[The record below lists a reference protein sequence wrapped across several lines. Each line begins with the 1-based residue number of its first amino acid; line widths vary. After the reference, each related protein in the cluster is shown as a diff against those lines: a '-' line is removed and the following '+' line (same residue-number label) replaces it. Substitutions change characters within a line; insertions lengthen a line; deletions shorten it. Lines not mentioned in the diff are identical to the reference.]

1 MRSALALLLLLG
13 PGQDSAAPDFAR
25 DIQPLLAKR
34 CLECHG
40 PAKQKGGLRLDH
52 RGDALRGGDNGPAL
66 KPGHPAESSLLVRVT
81 SSDPDAQMPPKGAR
95 LSAGEVDLL
104 RRWIAAGAAWPE
116 AADASRGVSSDHW
129 AFQPIRRPAAP
140 PGPNPIDGFVLAELK
155 KLGLGFSPP
164 AGRAALARRLSLD
177 LIGLPPS
184 PEEVDAFVADGDYEK
199 LVDRLL
205 ASPHY
210 GERLARRWLDLA
222 RYADTNGYEKDR
234 PRSMW
239 PWRDWVIRALND
251 DLPFDRFTIEQ
262 LAGDM
267 LPGGS
272 AVATGFHRNTMIN
285 EEGGIDVEEFRFE
298 SVVDRVNTTSTV
310 WLGLTI
316 GCAQC
321 HTHKYDPVTQREYY
335 RLFAYLNNADEPEI
349 PVPDPGIEKRRE
361 EAGRRLAALEAELVA
376 REDPGAFAA
385 WKAGLQGQA
394 WTPVAPAK
402 VVAAKGGTFDVLPDA
417 SVLVSGDNPNN
428 NVYTVVLSGLK
439 RPVKA
444 LRLEVLPH
452 ESLPEGG
459 PGRAPLFSPGDFLL
473 SEIRAAETK
482 IVSGRH
488 GYAENKRSAALALD
502 GKVDTGW
509 SIKGRV
515 GEPHQAVFG
524 LAPAVE
530 GTLTLTLV
538 QEYIHQMTIG
548 RFRLSVSEEEAPDRD
563 PTLPAEV
570 EDALARGDEERLKRH
585 WALAVRLSPE
595 RDEIAKL
602 RKSMPRPPVT
612 LAMRERRPEHARVTR
627 VHHRGAFLSPKE
639 EVEPGV
645 PAVLPPTS
653 SRDRLGF
660 ARWLVDAK
668 NPLTARVQ
676 VNRHW
681 QAFFGRGIV
690 ATLEDFGTQGAKP
703 THPELLDWLAS
714 EWMAQGWSVKAL
726 HRRIVTSE
734 TYRQASAVTPELL
747 AKDPENRWY
756 GRAARFRLEAELV
769 RDQALAAAGL
779 LDRRIGGPSVHPP
792 QPDGV
797 WETAY
802 GNPRWPV
809 SKGADRYRRGLY
821 TYMKRAAPYAA
832 FACFDA
838 PSGETCAARR
848 DRSNTPLQALNLLN
862 DVVYLEAA
870 KALGKGAAA
879 EADPAAWIFRRV
891 LGRSP
896 TAAERAVLLDFRGR
910 RQGDEAAAWTLVAR
924 IVLNLDE
931 AITRE

>member
-1 MRSALALLLLLG
+1 MRTALAGLLLLG
-13 PGQDSAAPDFAR
+13 ASQEPGAPDFVR
-25 DIQPLLAKR
+25 EIRPLLEKR

-40 PAKQKGGLRLDH
+40 AAKQKGGLRLDA
-52 RGDALRGGDNGPAL
+52 RLDALRGGDNGPAL
-66 KPGHPAESSLLVRVT
+66 KPGDPAGSPLLTRVN
-81 SSDPDAQMPPKGAR
+81 SRDPDEQMPPKGAR
-95 LSAGEVDLL
+95 LAAGEVDLL
-104 RRWIAAGAAWPE
+104 RRWIAAGAAWPD
-116 AADASRGVSSDHW
+116 AAAGSRRVASDHW
-129 AFQPIRRPAAP
+129 AFQAIRRPDVP
-140 PGPNPIDGFVLAELK
+140 PGANPLDAFVLAELK
-155 KLGLGFSPP
+155 KRGLGFSPP
-164 AGRAALARRLSLD
+164 AGRATLARRVSLD

-210 GERLARRWLDLA
+210 GERWARRWLDLA

-239 PWRDWVIRALND
+239 PWRDWVIRAIND

-262 LAGDM
+262 LAGDL

-272 AVATGFHRNTMIN
+272 PLATGFHRNTMIN

-298 SVVDRVNTTSTV
+298 SVVDRVNTTGTV
-310 WLGLTI
+310 WLGLTV

-321 HTHKYDPVTQREYY
+321 HTHKYDPLTQREYY
-335 RLFAYLNNADEPEI
+335 QLFAYLNNADEPEI
-349 PVPDPGIEKRRE
+349 PVPDPEIEKRRE
-361 EAGRRLAALEAELVA
+361 DVRRRIAALESVLLA
-376 REDPGAFAA
+376 REDATSFSA
-385 WKAGLQGQA
+385 WKAGLA
-394 WTPVAPAK
+394 RVPWTPVAPAK

-428 NVYTVVLSGLK
+428 NVYTVTLSGLK
-439 RPVKA
+439 APVRA

-473 SEIRAAETK
+473 SEIRVERAA
-482 IVSGRH
+482 IRAGYHS
-488 GYAENKRSAALALD
+488 YAENKRSATLAFD
-502 GKVDTGW
+502 GKPDTGW
-509 SIKGRV
+509 SVKGRV
-515 GEPHQAVFG
+515 GETHHAVFVFE
-524 LAPAVE
+524 APVE
-530 GTLTLTLV
+530 GPLV
-538 QEYIHQMTIG
+538 VALDQEYIHQMTIG
-548 RFRLSVSEEEAPDRD
+548 RFRLSVTEEVPGEAG
-563 PTLPAEV
+563 LPGDV
-570 EDALARGDEERLKRH
+570 EDLERH
-585 WALAVRLSPE
+585 WKLSVRPSPE

-602 RKSMPRPPVT
+602 RKSMPRHPVT

-627 VHHRGAFLSPKE
+627 LHHRGAFLSPRE
-639 EVEPGV
+639 EVAPGV
-645 PAVLPPTS
+645 PAVLPPTEAK
-653 SRDRLGF
+653 DRLGF
-660 ARWLVDAK
+660 ARWLVDPR
-668 NPLTARVQ
+668 NPLTARVV

-690 ATLEDFGTQGAKP
+690 ATLEDFGTQGARP

-714 EWMAQGWSVKAL
+714 EFVARGWSVKAL
-726 HRRIVTSE
+726 HRLIVTSG
-734 TYRQASAVTPELL
+734 TYRQSSAVTPELL
-747 AKDPENRWY
+747 AGDPENRWI
-756 GRAARFRLEAELV
+756 GRAPRFRLEAELL

-779 LDRRIGGPSVHPP
+779 LDRRLGGPSVHPP

-802 GNPRWPV
+802 GSPRWPA
-809 SKGADRYRRGLY
+809 SKGGDRYRRGLY

-838 PSGETCAARR
+838 PGGEICAARR

-862 DVVYLEAA
+862 DVVYVEAA
-870 KALGKGAAA
+870 KALGKGAAQ

-896 TAAERAVLLDFRGR
+896 TASERDVLLEFQRKHG
-910 RQGDEAAAWTLVAR
+910 WTWTAR

-931 AITRE
+931 AVTRD